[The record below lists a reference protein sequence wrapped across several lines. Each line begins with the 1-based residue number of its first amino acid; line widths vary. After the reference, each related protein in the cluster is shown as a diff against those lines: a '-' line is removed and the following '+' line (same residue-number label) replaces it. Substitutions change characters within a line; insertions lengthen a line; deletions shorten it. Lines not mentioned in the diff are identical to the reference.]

1 MTVTDRAIFLLGH
14 FQIPMSE
21 NEYIGL
27 RLTDGLY
34 EEANKTYYISWNPD
48 WSLKSN
54 IAYILHQA
62 DSMATHIENDEWKHG
77 VEESEK
83 KHQKKYKNLLGDLK
97 TDDSDSKEKPT
108 EVKED
113 NLNKKSKD
121 LFNELFGDA

>member
-1 MTVTDRAIFLLGH
+1 MDPLNS
-14 FQIPMSE
+14 Q
-21 NEYIGL
+21 
-27 RLTDGLY
+27 
-34 EEANKTYYISWNPD
+34 
-48 WSLKSN
+48 
-54 IAYILHQA
+54 
-62 DSMATHIENDEWKHG
+62 
-77 VEESEK
+77 K